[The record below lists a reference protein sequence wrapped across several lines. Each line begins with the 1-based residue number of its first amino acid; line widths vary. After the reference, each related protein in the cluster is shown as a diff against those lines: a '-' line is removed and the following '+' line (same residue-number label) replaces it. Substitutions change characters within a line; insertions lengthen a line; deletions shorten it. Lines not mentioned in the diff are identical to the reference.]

1 MKKNLKKALCVLMS
15 TGMLFSGVTVAYGEE
30 SNISLQINGSEISAE
45 VPPTIIDGRTM
56 VPVRAIFE
64 AVGANID
71 FDAETKTITA
81 RKGDTT
87 VNMTVG
93 ANAVTVNNKEV
104 QLDAPAVIVNGRT
117 LAPARFVA
125 ETFGYTVQ
133 WDAENKIVK
142 ITGEESS
149 TETTTETTTVTTTET
164 TTETSTETTTE
175 STTETTTKATA
186 TSSSK
191 KYYDEYSDVLDY
203 GTFSGANLVDK
214 MTVELSDFKS
224 HSYIY
229 DFKYDE
235 SRFSGLD
242 KVVETYAEQVE
253 KNGWQVTA
261 MAEAEEAGII
271 TLICTKDDRILSF
284 GTNFY
289 DKKIMVEVIKSSK
302 NTELLK
308 KMLEESK

>member
-1 MKKNLKKALCVLMS
+1 MKKSIKNVFCVLLS
-15 TGMLFSGVTVAYGEE
+15 ATMLLGGVSAVYGGEK
-30 SNISLQINGSEISAE
+30 SISLQINGSEISAE
-45 VPPTIIDGRTM
+45 VPPTVIDGRTM

-71 FDAETKTITA
+71 FNAETKTITA
-81 RKGDTT
+81 KKGDTT

-93 ANAVTVNNKEV
+93 AKIATVNSKEV
-104 QLDAPAVIVNGRT
+104 QLDAPVVIVNGRT

-149 TETTTETTTVTTTET
+149 TET

>member
-45 VPPTIIDGRTM
+45 VPPTVIDGRTM

-164 TTETSTETTTE
+164 STETTTE
-175 STTETTTKATA
+175 STTETTTKATGSA
-186 TSSSK
+186 TSSSA
-191 KYYDEYSDVLDY
+191 KYYEEYSDVLDY
-203 GTFSGANLVDK
+203 GVFSGANLVDK
-214 MTVELSDFKS
+214 TIVELRDFNS
-224 HSYIY
+224 CSYIY
-229 DFKYDE
+229 DFKYDK
-235 SRFSGLD
+235 SKFSGLD
-242 KVVETYAEQVE
+242 KVVEAYAKQAE
-253 KNGWQVTA
+253 KNGWEITA
-261 MAEAEEAGII
+261 MAEAEDAGIL
-271 TLICTKDDRILSF
+271 TLLCTKDDRILSF

-308 KMLEESK
+308 KMMEESK

>member
-1 MKKNLKKALCVLMS
+1 MKKNLKKALCLLMS
-15 TGMLFSGVTVAYGEE
+15 TGMLLSGVTVAYGEE

-45 VPPTIIDGRTM
+45 VPPTIMEGRTM

-81 RKGDTT
+81 KKGDTT

-93 ANAVTVNNKEV
+93 AKIATVNSKEV

-142 ITGEESS
+142 INGKESS
-149 TETTTETTTVTTTET
+149 TETT
-164 TTETSTETTTE
+164 TETTTE
-175 STTETTTKATA
+175 STTETTTKATGSA
-186 TSSSK
+186 TSSSA
-191 KYYDEYSDVLDY
+191 KYYEEYSDVLDY
-203 GTFSGANLVDK
+203 GVFSGANLVDK
-214 MTVELSDFKS
+214 TIVELSDFNS
-224 HSYIY
+224 CSYIY
-229 DFKYDE
+229 DFKYDK
-235 SRFSGLD
+235 SKFSGLD
-242 KVVETYAEQVE
+242 KVVEAYAKQAE
-253 KNGWQVTA
+253 KNGWEITA
-261 MAEAEEAGII
+261 MAEAEDAGIL
-271 TLICTKDDRILSF
+271 TLLCTKDDRILSF

-308 KMLEESK
+308 KMMEESK

>member
-1 MKKNLKKALCVLMS
+1 MKKSIKNVFCVLLS
-15 TGMLFSGVTVAYGEE
+15 ATMLLGGVSAVYGGEK
-30 SNISLQINGSEISAE
+30 SISLQINGSEISAE
-45 VPPTIIDGRTM
+45 VPPTVIDGRTM

>member
-81 RKGDTT
+81 KKGDAT

-93 ANAVTVNNKEV
+93 TKVATVNSKEV
-104 QLDAPAVIVNGRT
+104 QLDAPVVIVNGRT

-133 WDAENKIVK
+133 WDSENKIVK
-142 ITGEESS
+142 IIGGES
-149 TETTTETTTVTTTET
+149 TEFY
-164 TTETSTETTTE
+164 
-175 STTETTTKATA
+175 K
-186 TSSSK
+186 
-191 KYYDEYSDVLDY
+191 DYSDLPDY
-203 GTFSGANLVDK
+203 GSFSGATLLGNEKINVDGF
-214 MTVELSDFKS
+214 VGQG
-224 HSYIY
+224 YIY
-229 DFKYDE
+229 DFKYDK
-235 SRFSGLD
+235 SKFSSGDDVDREYVNKL
-242 KVVETYAEQVE
+242 KE
-253 KNGWQVTA
+253 NGWEYDGKTYGEENAEIMLSFKKGPMLCGYSVCNNHKQVA
-261 MAEAEEAGII
+261 III
-271 TLICTKDDRILSF
+271 TNVMGKDID
-284 GTNFY
+284 
-289 DKKIMVEVIKSSK
+289 
-302 NTELLK
+302 LK
-308 KMLEESK
+308 DAVTV

>member
-81 RKGDTT
+81 KKGETT

-142 ITGEESS
+142 INGKESS
-149 TETTTETTTVTTTET
+149 TETT
-164 TTETSTETTTE
+164 TETTTE

-253 KNGWQVTA
+253 KTGWKVTA

-302 NTELLK
+302 NAELLN

>member
-142 ITGEESS
+142 INGKESS
-149 TETTTETTTVTTTET
+149 TET
-164 TTETSTETTTE
+164 
-175 STTETTTKATA
+175 TTETTTKATA

-242 KVVETYAEQVE
+242 KVVETYAEQGE
-253 KNGWQVTA
+253 KTGWKVTA

-302 NTELLK
+302 NAELLN

>member
-45 VPPTIIDGRTM
+45 VPPTVIDGRTM

-81 RKGDTT
+81 KKGDAT

-93 ANAVTVNNKEV
+93 TKVATVNNKEV

-133 WDAENKIVK
+133 WDSENKIVK
-142 ITGEESS
+142 IIGGE
-149 TETTTETTTVTTTET
+149 
-164 TTETSTETTTE
+164 
-175 STTETTTKATA
+175 
-186 TSSSK
+186 
-191 KYYDEYSDVLDY
+191 Y
-203 GTFSGANLVDK
+203 
-214 MTVELSDFKS
+214 
-224 HSYIY
+224 
-229 DFKYDE
+229 
-235 SRFSGLD
+235 
-242 KVVETYAEQVE
+242 
-253 KNGWQVTA
+253 
-261 MAEAEEAGII
+261 
-271 TLICTKDDRILSF
+271 RIL
-284 GTNFY
+284 
-289 DKKIMVEVIKSSK
+289 
-302 NTELLK
+302 
-308 KMLEESK
+308 

>member
-1 MKKNLKKALCVLMS
+1 MKKSIKNVFCVLLS
-15 TGMLFSGVTVAYGEE
+15 ATLLLGGVSAVYGGEK
-30 SNISLQINGSEISAE
+30 SISLQINGSEISAE
-45 VPPTIIDGRTM
+45 VPPTVIDGRTM

-81 RKGDTT
+81 RNGDTT

-104 QLDAPAVIVNGRT
+104 QLDAPAVIVNVRT

-142 ITGEESS
+142 INGKESS

-164 TTETSTETTTE
+164 STET
-175 STTETTTKATA
+175 TTETTTKATA

-253 KNGWQVTA
+253 KTGWKVTA

-302 NTELLK
+302 NAELLN

>member
-15 TGMLFSGVTVAYGEE
+15 TGMLFSGVTVAYAEE

-81 RKGDTT
+81 KKGDTT

-93 ANAVTVNNKEV
+93 ANAVNVNNKEV

-142 ITGEESS
+142 INGEESS
-149 TETTTETTTVTTTET
+149 TETTTETTTVTTTETTTVT

-203 GTFSGANLVDK
+203 GVYIGANFEDK
-214 MTVELSDFKS
+214 TIVNLDDFYS
-224 HSYIY
+224 CAYVY
-229 DFKYDE
+229 DFKYDKTK
-235 SRFSGLD
+235 FDGLD
-242 KVVETYAEQVE
+242 KAIVSYAQQAE
-253 KNGWQVTA
+253 KDGWKSA
-261 MAEAEEAGII
+261 AIAKMEDEG
-271 TLICTKDDRILSF
+271 TLAILCIKDDRIL
-284 GTNFY
+284 
-289 DKKIMVEVIKSSK
+289 
-302 NTELLK
+302 
-308 KMLEESK
+308 

>member
-1 MKKNLKKALCVLMS
+1 MKKSIKNVFCVLLS
-15 TGMLFSGVTVAYGEE
+15 ATMLLGGVSAVYGGEK
-30 SNISLQINGSEISAE
+30 SISLQVNGREISAE
-45 VPPTIIDGRTM
+45 VPPTVIDGRTM

-142 ITGEESS
+142 INGKESS

-164 TTETSTETTTE
+164 S
-175 STTETTTKATA
+175 TETTTKATA

>member
-142 ITGEESS
+142 INGKESS
-149 TETTTETTTVTTTET
+149 TETTTETTTVT
-164 TTETSTETTTE
+164 
-175 STTETTTKATA
+175 TTETTTKATA

-253 KNGWQVTA
+253 KTGWKVTA

-302 NTELLK
+302 NAELLN

>member
-1 MKKNLKKALCVLMS
+1 MKKSIKNVFCVLLS
-15 TGMLFSGVTVAYGEE
+15 ATMLLGGVSAVYGGEK
-30 SNISLQINGSEISAE
+30 SISLQINGSEISAE
-45 VPPTIIDGRTM
+45 VPPTVIDGRTM

-81 RKGDTT
+81 KKGDAT

-93 ANAVTVNNKEV
+93 TKVATVNNKEV

-142 ITGEESS
+142 INGKESS

-164 TTETSTETTTE
+164 STET
-175 STTETTTKATA
+175 TTETTTKATA

-253 KNGWQVTA
+253 KTGWKVTA

-302 NTELLK
+302 NAELLN

>member
-93 ANAVTVNNKEV
+93 ANAITVNNKEV

-149 TETTTETTTVTTTET
+149 TETTTETTTVTTTE
-164 TTETSTETTTE
+164 
-175 STTETTTKATA
+175 

-253 KNGWQVTA
+253 KTGWKVTA

-302 NTELLK
+302 NAELLN

>member
-81 RKGDTT
+81 RNGDTT

-142 ITGEESS
+142 INGKESS
-149 TETTTETTTVTTTET
+149 TET
-164 TTETSTETTTE
+164 
-175 STTETTTKATA
+175 TTETTTKATA

-253 KNGWQVTA
+253 KTGWKVTA

-302 NTELLK
+302 NAELLN

>member
-1 MKKNLKKALCVLMS
+1 MKKNFKKALCLLMS

-45 VPPTIIDGRTM
+45 VPPTIMEGRTM

-81 RKGDTT
+81 KKGDTT
-87 VNMTVG
+87 VNMTIG

-142 ITGEESS
+142 INGEESS

-164 TTETSTETTTE
+164 
-175 STTETTTKATA
+175 TTETTTKATA

-203 GTFSGANLVDK
+203 GVYIGANFEDKTIVD
-214 MTVELSDFKS
+214 LDDFYS
-224 HSYIY
+224 CAYVY
-229 DFKYDE
+229 DFKYDKTK
-235 SRFSGLD
+235 FDGLD
-242 KVVETYAEQVE
+242 KAIVSYAQQAE
-253 KNGWQVTA
+253 KDGWKSA
-261 MAEAEEAGII
+261 AIAKMEDEG
-271 TLICTKDDRILSF
+271 TLAILCIKDDRILSISAD
-284 GTNFY
+284 FY
-289 DKKIMVEVIKSSK
+289 NKQVIIDVIKSSK
-302 NTELLK
+302 NTEVLK
-308 KMLEESK
+308 KKMAEIK

>member
-1 MKKNLKKALCVLMS
+1 MKKSIKNVFCVLLS
-15 TGMLFSGVTVAYGEE
+15 ATMLLGGVSAVYGGEK
-30 SNISLQINGSEISAE
+30 SISLQINGSEISAE
-45 VPPTIIDGRTM
+45 VPPTVIDGRTM

-81 RKGDTT
+81 KKGDAT

-93 ANAVTVNNKEV
+93 AKVATVNNKEV

-142 ITGEESS
+142 INGKESS

-164 TTETSTETTTE
+164 STET
-175 STTETTTKATA
+175 TTETTTKATA

-253 KNGWQVTA
+253 KTGWKVTA

-302 NTELLK
+302 NAELLN

>member
-81 RKGDTT
+81 KKGDTT

-93 ANAVTVNNKEV
+93 TKVATVNSKEV
-104 QLDAPAVIVNGRT
+104 QLDAPVVIVNGRT

-142 ITGEESS
+142 INGKESS
-149 TETTTETTTVTTTET
+149 TETTTETTTVT

-203 GTFSGANLVDK
+203 GTYVNTSLEDK
-214 MTVELSDFKS
+214 TIVELDDIKTCA
-224 HSYIY
+224 YIY
-229 DFKYDE
+229 GFNYDQ
-235 SRFSGLD
+235 SRFSRLD
-242 KVVETYAEQVE
+242 KAVVSYAQQVE
-253 KNGWQVTA
+253 KNGWKEVA
-261 MAEAEEAGII
+261 LAEVKKDDVLVWIFV
-271 TLICTKDDRILSF
+271 KDDRILTISTRF
-284 GTNFY
+284 KE
-289 DKKIMVEVIKSSK
+289 KKIVVEVVKSK
-302 NTELLK
+302 DHEEILN
-308 KMLEESK
+308 KMLEYKV

>member
-81 RKGDTT
+81 RKGYTT

-142 ITGEESS
+142 INGKESS
-149 TETTTETTTVTTTET
+149 TETTTETTTVT

-253 KNGWQVTA
+253 KTGWKVTA

-302 NTELLK
+302 NAELLN

>member
-1 MKKNLKKALCVLMS
+1 MKKSIKNVFCVLLS
-15 TGMLFSGVTVAYGEE
+15 ATMLLGGVSAVYGGEK
-30 SNISLQINGSEISAE
+30 SISLQINGSEISAE
-45 VPPTIIDGRTM
+45 VPPTVIDGRTM

-81 RKGDTT
+81 KKCDAT

-93 ANAVTVNNKEV
+93 TKVATVNNKEV

-142 ITGEESS
+142 INGKESS

-164 TTETSTETTTE
+164 STET
-175 STTETTTKATA
+175 TTETTTKATA

-253 KNGWQVTA
+253 KTGWKVTA

-302 NTELLK
+302 NAELLN

>member
-1 MKKNLKKALCVLMS
+1 
-15 TGMLFSGVTVAYGEE
+15 
-30 SNISLQINGSEISAE
+30 
-45 VPPTIIDGRTM
+45 M

-81 RKGDTT
+81 RNGDTT

-142 ITGEESS
+142 INGKESS

-164 TTETSTETTTE
+164 STET
-175 STTETTTKATA
+175 TTETTTKATA

-253 KNGWQVTA
+253 KTGWKVTA

-302 NTELLK
+302 NAELLN

>member
-81 RKGDTT
+81 KKGETT

-133 WDAENKIVK
+133 WDSENKIVK
-142 ITGEESS
+142 IIGGES
-149 TETTTETTTVTTTET
+149 TEFY
-164 TTETSTETTTE
+164 
-175 STTETTTKATA
+175 K
-186 TSSSK
+186 
-191 KYYDEYSDVLDY
+191 DNSDLPDN
-203 GTFSGANLVDK
+203 GSFSGA
-214 MTVELSDFKS
+214 
-224 HSYIY
+224 
-229 DFKYDE
+229 
-235 SRFSGLD
+235 
-242 KVVETYAEQVE
+242 TYWE
-253 KNGWQVTA
+253 
-261 MAEAEEAGII
+261 M
-271 TLICTKDDRILSF
+271 
-284 GTNFY
+284 
-289 DKKIMVEVIKSSK
+289 KK
-302 NTELLK
+302 
-308 KMLEESK
+308 